1 MSIQESD
8 GESSKE
14 NNLKGTINNTKPFC
28 NCHIKLDIVYQIYS
42 NILII

>member
-1 MSIQESD
+1 MSIQESN

-14 NNLKGTINNTKPFC
+14 NFEETINNTKPFC

-42 NILII
+42 NFLII